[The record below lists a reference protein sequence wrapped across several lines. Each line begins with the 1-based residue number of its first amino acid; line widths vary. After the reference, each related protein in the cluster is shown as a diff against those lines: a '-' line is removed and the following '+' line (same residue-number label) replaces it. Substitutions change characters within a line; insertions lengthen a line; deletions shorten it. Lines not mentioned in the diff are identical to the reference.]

1 MRFLCLAVLLAFAA
15 GAAAQV
21 PKDLAARIKEIGPVL
36 NPDVV
41 LEMYKLYDPIM
52 PKAPAG
58 VTVKEDLAYGAD
70 ERQKLDV
77 FAPEKSPG
85 RTLPVVLFVHGG
97 GFVAGAQMPAWAD
110 VFAPEKSPG
119 RTLPVVLFVH
129 GGGFV
134 AGAKSRPGTP
144 FYRNVGYFF
153 ARNRAVGVNMTYRLA
168 PKNPWPAGGEDV
180 AAAVRWVHKNIAAYG
195 GDPERIVLFGHS
207 AGATHVAQY
216 VFDASLQPKDRADGV
231 KGAILQSGIFDPA
244 AAPPGPNIEA
254 YFGKGR
260 ESWHAKSPYGKLEG
274 RKIPL
279 FIVSAELDPPAFKG
293 ESARLRDELCKRRG
307 CPRHTELAGHNHLSE
322 ILHLN
327 TADDSM
333 GTDLLGFVRFPR

>member
-1 MRFLCLAVLLAFAA
+1 MRAFCLAVLLAFGAS
-15 GAAAQV
+15 AAAQI
-21 PKDLAARIKEIGPVL
+21 PKDAAARIKEIGPVL
-36 NPDVV
+36 NPEMIA
-41 LEMYKLYDPIM
+41 EMYKLYTPLM

-58 VTVKEDLAYGAD
+58 VTVKEDLAYGDD
-70 ERQKLDV
+70 EREKLDV
-77 FAPEKSPG
+77 FAPEKNPS
-85 RTLPVVLFVHGG
+85 RAMPVVIFVHGG
-97 GFVAGAQMPAWAD
+97 GY
-110 VFAPEKSPG
+110 
-119 RTLPVVLFVH
+119 
-129 GGGFV
+129 V

-144 FYRNVGYFF
+144 FYQNVGYFF
-153 ARNRAVGVNMTYRLA
+153 ARSRVVGVNMTYRLA

-195 GDPERIVLFGHS
+195 GDPERIVLFGQS
-207 AGATHVAQY
+207 AGATHVAHY
-216 VFDASLQPKDRADGV
+216 VFDESLQPKDGGDGV

-254 YFGKGR
+254 YFGKER
-260 ESWHAKSPYGKLEG
+260 ETWHAKSIYSKLPG

-279 FIVSAELDPPAFKG
+279 FIISAELDPQTFKD
-293 ESARLRDELCKRRG
+293 ESARLRNELCKLRG

-333 GTDLLGFVRFPR
+333 GNDILGFVRFPR

>member
-1 MRFLCLAVLLAFAA
+1 MRSLGAAVMLLAFAA

-21 PKDLAARIKEIGPVL
+21 PKEAAARIKEIGPVL
-36 NPDVV
+36 NPDVIV
-41 LEMYKLYDPIM
+41 EMYKIYDPLM

-58 VTVKEDLAYGAD
+58 VTIKEDLAYGPD

-77 FAPEKSPG
+77 FAPEKTAG
-85 RTLPVVLFVHGG
+85 RALPVVI
-97 GFVAGAQMPAWAD
+97 
-110 VFAPEKSPG
+110 
-119 RTLPVVLFVH
+119 FVH

-144 FYRNVGYFF
+144 FYQNVGYFF
-153 ARNRAVGVNMTYRLA
+153 ARNRVVGVNMEYRLA

-180 AAAVRWVHKNIAAYG
+180 AAAVRWVHKNIASYG

-207 AGATHVAQY
+207 AGATHVAHY
-216 VFDASLQPKDRADGV
+216 VFDHSLQPKDGADGV

-254 YFGKGR
+254 YFGKDH
-260 ESWHAKSPYGKLEG
+260 ESWPAKSVYGRLEG
-274 RKIPL
+274 RKIPV
-279 FIVSAELDPPAFKG
+279 FIVSAELDPAPFKG
-293 ESARLRDELCKRRG
+293 ESAHLRDELCKRRG
-307 CPRHTELAGHNHLSE
+307 CPRHTELAGHNHMSE

-327 TADDSM
+327 TTDDSM
-333 GTDLLGFVRFPR
+333 GNDLLGFVRFPR

>member
-1 MRFLCLAVLLAFAA
+1 MRSLGLAVALAVFAA
-15 GAAAQV
+15 DAAAQV
-21 PKDLAARIKEIGPVL
+21 PKDIEARIKEIGPVL
-36 NPDVV
+36 NPDVID
-41 LEMYKLYDPIM
+41 EMYKVYGPLM

-58 VTVKEDLAYGAD
+58 VTMKEDVAYGPD

-77 FAPEKSPG
+77 FAPEKSAG
-85 RTLPVVLFVHGG
+85 RALPVVIFV
-97 GFVAGAQMPAWAD
+97 P
-110 VFAPEKSPG
+110 
-119 RTLPVVLFVH
+119 

-144 FYRNVGYFF
+144 FYQNVGYFF
-153 ARNRAVGVNMTYRLA
+153 ARNRAIGVTMAYRLA
-168 PKNPWPAGGEDV
+168 PKHPWPAGGEDV
-180 AAAVRWVHKNIAAYG
+180 AAAVRWAHKNIAAYG

-207 AGATHVAQY
+207 AGATHVAHY
-216 VFDASLQPKDRADGV
+216 VFDESLQPKDRADGV
-231 KGAILQSGIFDPA
+231 RGAILQSGIFDPA